1 MIEVIILNHL
11 KNELSVPVHLEKPEP
26 LPIDGRYVLIEK
38 VGSNEINKTGGSTF
52 TFQSYANSMYNAAV
66 LNKETKKAVNNLID
80 LDEIVSVKLNTDY
93 NFTDTT
99 TKQYRYQAVYN
110 IKHY

>member
-11 KNELSVPVHLEKPEP
+11 KSKLSVPVRLEKPEP
-26 LPIDGRYVLIEK
+26 LPTDGKYVLIEK
-38 VGSNEINKTGGSTF
+38 VGSNRLNMTGGSTF
-52 TFQSYANSMYNAAV
+52 TFQSYGKSMYDAAT
-66 LNKETKKAVNNLID
+66 LNKETKIAVDSLAE
-80 LDEIVSVKLNTDY
+80 LDEIVSVNLNTDY

-99 TKQYRYQAVYN
+99 TKQYRYQAVYD

>member
-1 MIEVIILNHL
+1 MIEIIILNYL
-11 KNELSVPVHLEKPEP
+11 KTKLTIPVHLEKPEP
-26 LPIDGRYVLIEK
+26 LPTDGKYVLFEK
-38 VGSNEINKTGGSTF
+38 TGSNRLNKTGGSTF
-52 TFQSYANSMYNAAV
+52 AFQSYANSMYDAAT
-66 LNKETKKAVNNLID
+66 LNEETKQAVNSLIE

-99 TKQYRYQAVYN
+99 TKQYRYQAIYD